1 MSPLSFRTPALPSAR
16 FLERGDSEVNLSD
29 AAKHPSGGRNRLPR
43 QAPEIVDTSGP
54 VYLDNAAT
62 SFPKPPSVIQAVEES
77 MALYGG
83 NPGRGSHALA
93 LRAAE
98 EVYACRE
105 AAARLLGFSHP
116 ERVIFTLNTT
126 HALNLVLKGLLRP
139 GDRAVCSDMEHNA
152 VFRPLYRLV
161 SDGVITLDIFDT
173 YATRRDRTDDMILS
187 SLERHLQPGT
197 RLLVC
202 AHASNI
208 CPLTLPLARMGQ
220 LCHQRGVLFVVDG
233 AQSAGVLDIDMEA
246 MHIDAL
252 CVPGHKGLMGPMGC
266 GMLLLSPDILPD
278 TLLEGGNGLDSLSG
292 EMALDL
298 PERYEAGT
306 LPLPAIAGLRAGIE
320 YVQSVTP
327 AAIREK
333 ETRLCT
339 LARDGLLATPGVRVF
354 LPHLSGSTLLFTV
367 DGYDSEEVAG
377 YLDSAPT
384 DTGMSGS
391 RRTVRPGQS
400 ICVRP
405 GFHCAALGHR
415 TLGTPEGGAVRA
427 SFGWFN
433 TKEDA
438 EALVRRIRALPG
450 RY

>member
-1 MSPLSFRTPALPSAR
+1 MTVKVNMNMNISGPMKEVSDRKNWPPWQTPPLGA
-16 FLERGDSEVNLSD
+16 D
-29 AAKHPSGGRNRLPR
+29 
-43 QAPEIVDTSGP
+43 SGP

-77 MALYGG
+77 MELYGG
-83 NPGRGSHALA
+83 NPGRSSHTLA

-105 AAARLLGFSHP
+105 AAAHLFGFSHP

-152 VFRPLYRLV
+152 VFRPLYRLA
-161 SDGVITLDIFDT
+161 SDGGITLDIFNT
-173 YATRRDRTDDMILS
+173 FPAQRDRTEDLVLS
-187 SLERHLQPGT
+187 SLDRHLQPGT
-197 RLLVC
+197 RLVVC
-202 AHASNI
+202 THASNI
-208 CPLTLPLARMGQ
+208 CPLTLPLARIGQ
-220 LCHQRGVLFVVDG
+220 LCHQRGILFVVDG

-252 CVPGHKGLMGPMGC
+252 CVPGHKGLMGPMGS
-266 GMLLLSPDILPD
+266 GMLLLSPDILPN
-278 TLLEGGNGLDSLSG
+278 TLMEGGNGLDSLSG
-292 EMALDL
+292 EMAFDL

-333 ETRLCT
+333 EVRLYT
-339 LARDGLLATPGVRVF
+339 LARDGLLATPGVHVF

-377 YLDSAPT
+377 FLDGTPSAPAV
-384 DTGMSGS
+384 GGS
-391 RRTVRPGQS
+391 HHMVIPRRG

-433 TKEDA
+433 TREDA
-438 EALVRRIRALPG
+438 QALVQRIRALPG